1 MPQSSQSRA
10 GTRAAR
16 KSQRRVGGGSQ
27 ATEGIKDLVSQL
39 KRDRIIS
46 AAIDLFYTQGYA
58 QTTLDQ
64 VARSLGVTKPFI
76 YQYFGSKKD
85 VLAEICSRSIKD
97 AHDTINRALSQR
109 GTPSEKMKVIVRDFT
124 LHVLNN
130 QANAIIYSREETELA
145 PKDREMI
152 NQLRREFD
160 RRLVALLR
168 EGLEEG
174 EFAIEDIRLTSL
186 VIASVVGWSPVW
198 FRSGGRLTKEE
209 AAEGIAS
216 LILMM
221 VGFKG
226 QGMPAGAALPPMPK
240 VMGG

>member
-1 MPQSSQSRA
+1 MPQSSTSRT

-16 KSQRRVGGGSQ
+16 KSRQQVGGGSQ
-27 ATEGIKDLVSQL
+27 AGHGIKDLVSQL

-46 AAIDLFYTQGYA
+46 AAIDLFYTQGYT

-64 VARSLGVTKPFI
+64 VAKSLGVTKPFI
-76 YQYFGSKKD
+76 YQYFGSKND
-85 VLAEICSRSIKD
+85 VLAEICSRAIKD
-97 AHDTINRALSQR
+97 AHETINRALSQK
-109 GTPSEKMKVIVRDFT
+109 GTPTEKLKVIVRDFT

-145 PKDREMI
+145 PEDREMI
-152 NQLRREFD
+152 NHLRREFD

-174 EFAIEDIRLTSL
+174 DFVIKDIRLTSL

-209 AAEGIAS
+209 AAEEIAA
-216 LILMM
+216 LVLMM
-221 VGFKG
+221 LGVRG
-226 QGMPAGAALPPMPK
+226 QGTPAGAVLPPMPET
-240 VMGG
+240 MGD